1 MELVDELFQVVG
13 LWSFFASTV
22 AVGVGLG
29 VEYALKH
36 TTFTVRKH

>member
-1 MELVDELFQVVG
+1 MEWVDELFQVVV
-13 LWSFFASTV
+13 LWGFFASTV

-36 TTFTVRKH
+36 TTFTVHKH

>member
-1 MELVDELFQVVG
+1 MEWVDELLQVVG

-29 VEYALKH
+29 VENALKH
-36 TTFTVRKH
+36 TTFTVHKH